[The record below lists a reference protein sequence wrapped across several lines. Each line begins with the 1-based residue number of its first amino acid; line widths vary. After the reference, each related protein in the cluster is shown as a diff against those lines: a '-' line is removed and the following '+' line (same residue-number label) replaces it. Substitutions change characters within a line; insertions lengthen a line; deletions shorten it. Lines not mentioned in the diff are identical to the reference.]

1 MVGANDRSAMIR
13 SRLMRIVVTD
23 NSDDDADTLEIVL
36 DDAGYV
42 IEPPTRRVV
51 LGVSLGYV
59 GGELAYMGQST
70 IDETQ
75 PEGPPDILTICAK
88 SADMRAGLKAA

>member
-1 MVGANDRSAMIR
+1 MVGANDRSAVIR
-13 SRLMRIVVTD
+13 SRLMRIIVTG
-23 NSDDDADTLEIVL
+23 NSGDDADTLEIVL
-36 DDAGYV
+36 DDASYV

-70 IDETQ
+70 IDERQ
-75 PEGPPDILTICAK
+75 PRGRPI
-88 SADMRAGLKAA
+88 S